1 MTLFTDNPF
10 EKMMIQKPDYGKRE
24 KSPPELS
31 SPRCAGCPY
40 KGQSPLCGVLYE
52 KTGKQTTDR
61 TIKGGIIIDF
71 SYRRKAQCGTDNRC
85 RTWGKGKE
93 RRISHRKRLYR
104 FLVRGTFGRAF
115 RSCRLR
121 GAV

>member
-40 KGQSPLCGVLYE
+40 KGQSPCVGYWMRKLE
-52 KTGKQTTDR
+52 NKRQT
-61 TIKGGIIIDF
+61 
-71 SYRRKAQCGTDNRC
+71 
-85 RTWGKGKE
+85 E
-93 RRISHRKRLYR
+93 R
-104 FLVRGTFGRAF
+104 
-115 RSCRLR
+115 
-121 GAV
+121 